1 LISCSKN
8 IHVPS
13 NASVIELPNKPENKY
28 LHTVMFNPYHMSIVD
43 MADTQLRAVATTTVS
58 RPEPSNLTLQPSNL
72 LNLCDDIQWKIG
84 KEIKFKR
91 IEEDA
96 KKRKAFLGKYI
107 NMSRGARRP
116 WHVHASKRVGWIVM
130 FCNTSIKD
138 NFEQEICDK
147 YLEIVGQTKS
157 QRKLYLYSA
166 KNRAILAEILDAIY
180 KQILFYIGDELKCRK
195 LYNDVLN
202 LCKTNCVDTDFSDS
216 SDDDTDSSDSSDES
230 DVDTDED

>member
-1 LISCSKN
+1 M
-8 IHVPS
+8 PS
-13 NASVIELPNKPENKY
+13 SVIELPKQPRKTTNTSTTLVKN
-28 LHTVMFNPYHMSIVD
+28 
-43 MADTQLRAVATTTVS
+43 RAHH
-58 RPEPSNLTLQPSNL
+58 EMTLQTSNL
-72 LNLCDDIQWKIG
+72 LHLCDDIQWKIG

-107 NMSRGARRP
+107 NMSRAAS
-116 WHVHASKRVGWIVM
+116 WHVHASKRVGWIVK
-130 FCNTSIKD
+130 FCNMSITD
-138 NFEQEICDK
+138 NFVSEICDK
-147 YLEIVGQTKS
+147 YLEIVGPDS
-157 QRKLYLYSA
+157 MNLYLCYA
-166 KNRAILAEILDAIY
+166 KNRAILAENMDAIY